1 MHAHALSETGP
12 LDSPAARLGGG
23 SAERLNLVGLAPDA
37 LAEFFTGI
45 GEKPFRARQVM
56 RWIYGRGV
64 LDFREMT
71 DISLH
76 LRKKLTQIASLD
88 IPPEGRVEESADGT
102 RKWLVDVGGGQAVET
117 VHIPE
122 PNRSTLCISS
132 QAGCAM
138 DCPFCATGHSGFNRN
153 LKAAEILGQVL
164 LANRALGS
172 PSAITNVVFMGMGE
186 PLANYREVVPV
197 AKLLTDDHGLGLSR
211 RRVTI
216 STVGLVPQIRR
227 LAAECNVALAVS
239 LHAPTDA
246 LRDELVPI
254 NRRHP
259 IAELLDA
266 CWHYAEGLASRQITF
281 EYVMLADVN
290 DSLDDAARLAAL
302 LRDRPAKVNLI
313 PFNSFPGA
321 AYRCSAPEVIDRFC
335 THLRSSGIVATVRR
349 TRGDDIDAA
358 CGQLAGQV
366 TNRVRVRLGDKP
378 FRAAGGCAS

>member
-1 MHAHALSETGP
+1 MQAHAINGI
-12 LDSPAARLGGG
+12 DSVDSRP
-23 SAERLNLVGLAPDA
+23 ERLNLIGLAPDA

-45 GEKPFRARQVM
+45 GEKPFRARQIM
-56 RWIYGRGV
+56 RWAYGRGV
-64 LDFREMT
+64 LDFQEMT
-71 DISLH
+71 DISLR
-76 LRKKLTQIASLD
+76 LRKELRQIATLE
-88 IPPEGRVEESADGT
+88 IPSADRVEESADGT
-102 RKWLVDVGGGQAVET
+102 RKWLVNVGGGQAVET
-117 VHIPE
+117 VYIPE
-122 PNRSTLCISS
+122 PNRATLCISS

-164 LANRALGS
+164 LANRELGS

-197 AKLLTDDHGLGLSR
+197 ARLLTDDFGLGLSR

-227 LAAECNVALAVS
+227 LAKDCNVALAVS

-259 IAELLDA
+259 IAELLQA
-266 CWHYAEGLASRQITF
+266 CWRYAEGLASRQITF
-281 EYVMLADVN
+281 EYVMLAGVN
-290 DSLDDAARLAAL
+290 DSLDEAARLAAL

-335 THLRSSGIVATVRR
+335 THLRSRGVVATIRR
-349 TRGDDIDAA
+349 TRGDDIAAA

-366 TNRVRVRLGDKP
+366 TNRVRVRLGDKQ
-378 FRAAGGCAS
+378 FRAAGACAS

>member
-1 MHAHALSETGP
+1 MHAYATSGIDAV
-12 LDSPAARLGGG
+12 DSRP
-23 SAERLNLVGLAPDA
+23 ERLNLIGLAPDA

-64 LDFREMT
+64 LDFQEMT
-71 DISLH
+71 DISQR
-76 LRKKLTQIASLD
+76 LRKKLGQIATLA
-88 IPPEGRVEESADGT
+88 IPQAGRVEESADGT
-102 RKWLVDVGGGQAVET
+102 RKWLVNVGAGQAVET

-172 PSAITNVVFMGMGE
+172 PPAITNVVFMGMGE
-186 PLANYREVVPV
+186 PLANYSEVVPV

-216 STVGLVPQIRR
+216 STVGLVPRIRR
-227 LAAECNVALAVS
+227 LAKDCNVALAVS

-259 IAELLDA
+259 IAELLQA
-266 CWHYAEGLASRQITF
+266 CWRYAEGLASRQITF
-281 EYVMLADVN
+281 EYAMLAGVN
-290 DSLDDAARLAAL
+290 DSLGDAARLAAL

-321 AYRCSAPEVIDRFC
+321 AFECSAPEVIDRFC
-335 THLRSSGIVATVRR
+335 AHLRSRGIVATVRR

-358 CGQLAGQV
+358 CGQLAGRV
-366 TNRVRVRLGDKP
+366 TNRVRARLGDKR
-378 FRAAGGCAS
+378 FRAAGACAS